1 MEENNNNI
9 VIYQTDDGT
18 TKIDVKLEDET
29 VWLSQQQM
37 ADLYDTTKQNI
48 SLHIKNIFDEEELDI
63 NSTVKEFLTV
73 QKEGNRKVERKFK
86 HNFWRTIR
94 IGEKNKKNKL
104 NHTLC
109 IVTRYFGGIKLG
121 AGGLVRAYSN
131 SISNALKNSKFFKL
145 KDGYKIKITFEYN
158 NSKQI
163 DNLVKDYEITKKEY
177 GKVITYELLIT
188 NDFLNKLNKSN
199 IKYEIINK
207 EIIKEKI

>member
-1 MEENNNNI
+1 MFCVNNSENIIIINKSKFITNIFYINNLNDINI
-9 VIYQTDDGT
+9 YLNKIKEKYKDATHHCYAYIINNTKRFNDDGEPNGT
-18 TKIDVKLEDET
+18 AGMPILDCLE
-29 VWLSQQQM
+29 
-37 ADLYDTTKQNI
+37 
-48 SLHIKNIFDEEELDI
+48 
-63 NSTVKEFLTV
+63 
-73 QKEGNRKVERKFK
+73 
-86 HNFWRTIR
+86 
-94 IGEKNKKNKL
+94 KNKL

-145 KDGYKIKITFEYN
+145 KDGYKKKITFEYK

-163 DNLVKDYEITKKEY
+163 DNLVKDYEITNKEY

-207 EIIKEKI
+207 EIIKEEI

>member
-1 MEENNNNI
+1 MVNFMFCVNNSENIIIINKSKFITNIFYINNLNDINI
-9 VIYQTDDGT
+9 YLNKIKEKYKDATHHCYAYIINNTKRFNDDGEPNGT
-18 TKIDVKLEDET
+18 AGMPILDCLE
-29 VWLSQQQM
+29 
-37 ADLYDTTKQNI
+37 
-48 SLHIKNIFDEEELDI
+48 
-63 NSTVKEFLTV
+63 
-73 QKEGNRKVERKFK
+73 
-86 HNFWRTIR
+86 
-94 IGEKNKKNKL
+94 KNKL

-131 SISNALKNSKFFKL
+131 SISNTLKNSKFFKL

-207 EIIKEKI
+207 EIIKEEI

>member
-1 MEENNNNI
+1 MFCVNNSENIIIINKSKFITNIFYINNLNDINI
-9 VIYQTDDGT
+9 YLNKIKEKYKDATHHCYAYIINNTKRFNDDGEPNGT
-18 TKIDVKLEDET
+18 ACMPILDCLE
-29 VWLSQQQM
+29 
-37 ADLYDTTKQNI
+37 
-48 SLHIKNIFDEEELDI
+48 
-63 NSTVKEFLTV
+63 
-73 QKEGNRKVERKFK
+73 
-86 HNFWRTIR
+86 
-94 IGEKNKKNKL
+94 KNKL

>member
-1 MEENNNNI
+1 MFCVNNSENIIIINKSKFITNIFYINNLNDINI
-9 VIYQTDDGT
+9 YLNKIKEKYKDATHHCYAYIINNTKRFNDDGEPNGT
-18 TKIDVKLEDET
+18 AGMPILDCLE
-29 VWLSQQQM
+29 
-37 ADLYDTTKQNI
+37 
-48 SLHIKNIFDEEELDI
+48 
-63 NSTVKEFLTV
+63 
-73 QKEGNRKVERKFK
+73 
-86 HNFWRTIR
+86 
-94 IGEKNKKNKL
+94 KNKL

-199 IKYEIINK
+199 IKYEIIIK
-207 EIIKEKI
+207 EIIKEEI

>member
-1 MEENNNNI
+1 MVNFVFCVNNSENIIIINKSKFITNIFYINNLNDINI
-9 VIYQTDDGT
+9 YLNKIKEKYKDATHHCYAYIINNTKRFNDDGEPNGT
-18 TKIDVKLEDET
+18 AGMPILDCLE
-29 VWLSQQQM
+29 
-37 ADLYDTTKQNI
+37 
-48 SLHIKNIFDEEELDI
+48 
-63 NSTVKEFLTV
+63 
-73 QKEGNRKVERKFK
+73 
-86 HNFWRTIR
+86 
-94 IGEKNKKNKL
+94 KNKL

>member
-1 MEENNNNI
+1 MFCVNNSENIIIINKSKFITNIFYINNLNDINI
-9 VIYQTDDGT
+9 YLNKIKEKYKDATHHCYAYIINNTKRFNDDGEPNGT
-18 TKIDVKLEDET
+18 AGMPILDCLE
-29 VWLSQQQM
+29 
-37 ADLYDTTKQNI
+37 
-48 SLHIKNIFDEEELDI
+48 
-63 NSTVKEFLTV
+63 
-73 QKEGNRKVERKFK
+73 
-86 HNFWRTIR
+86 
-94 IGEKNKKNKL
+94 KNKL

-109 IVTRYFGGIKLG
+109 IVTRYFVGIKLG

-207 EIIKEKI
+207 EIIKEEI

>member
-1 MEENNNNI
+1 MFCVNNSENIIIINKSKFITNIFYINNLNDINI
-9 VIYQTDDGT
+9 YLNKIKEKYKDATHHCYAYIINNTKRFNDDGEPNGT
-18 TKIDVKLEDET
+18 AGMPILDCLE
-29 VWLSQQQM
+29 
-37 ADLYDTTKQNI
+37 
-48 SLHIKNIFDEEELDI
+48 
-63 NSTVKEFLTV
+63 
-73 QKEGNRKVERKFK
+73 
-86 HNFWRTIR
+86 
-94 IGEKNKKNKL
+94 KNKL
-104 NHTLC
+104 NHTVC

-163 DNLVKDYEITKKEY
+163 DNLVKDYEITKKKY

-207 EIIKEKI
+207 EIIKEEI

>member
-1 MEENNNNI
+1 MFCVNNSENIIIINKSKFITNIFYINNLNDINI
-9 VIYQTDDGT
+9 YLNKIKEKYKDATHHCYAYIINNTKRFNDDGEPNGT
-18 TKIDVKLEDET
+18 AGMPILDCLE
-29 VWLSQQQM
+29 
-37 ADLYDTTKQNI
+37 
-48 SLHIKNIFDEEELDI
+48 
-63 NSTVKEFLTV
+63 
-73 QKEGNRKVERKFK
+73 
-86 HNFWRTIR
+86 
-94 IGEKNKKNKL
+94 KNKL

-131 SISNALKNSKFFKL
+131 SISNALKNSEFFKL

-158 NSKQI
+158 NSKQV

-207 EIIKEKI
+207 EIIKEEI

>member
-1 MEENNNNI
+1 MFCVNNSENIIIINKSKFITNIFYINNLNDINI
-9 VIYQTDDGT
+9 YLNKIKEKYKDATHHCYAYIINNTKRFNDDGEPNGT
-18 TKIDVKLEDET
+18 AGMPILDCLE
-29 VWLSQQQM
+29 
-37 ADLYDTTKQNI
+37 
-48 SLHIKNIFDEEELDI
+48 
-63 NSTVKEFLTV
+63 
-73 QKEGNRKVERKFK
+73 
-86 HNFWRTIR
+86 
-94 IGEKNKKNKL
+94 KNKL

-163 DNLVKDYEITKKEY
+163 DNLVKDYEITKKKY

-207 EIIKEKI
+207 EIIKEEI

>member
-1 MEENNNNI
+1 MFCVNNSENIIIIKKSKFITNIFYINNLNDINI
-9 VIYQTDDGT
+9 YLNKIKEKYKDATHHCYAYIINNTKRFNDDGEPNGT
-18 TKIDVKLEDET
+18 AGMPILDCLE
-29 VWLSQQQM
+29 
-37 ADLYDTTKQNI
+37 
-48 SLHIKNIFDEEELDI
+48 
-63 NSTVKEFLTV
+63 
-73 QKEGNRKVERKFK
+73 
-86 HNFWRTIR
+86 
-94 IGEKNKKNKL
+94 KNKL

-207 EIIKEKI
+207 EIIKEEI

>member
-1 MEENNNNI
+1 MFCVNNSENIIIINKSKFITNIFYINNLNDINI
-9 VIYQTDDGT
+9 YLNKIKEKYKDATHHCYAYIINNTKRFNDDGEPNGT
-18 TKIDVKLEDET
+18 AGMPILDCLE
-29 VWLSQQQM
+29 
-37 ADLYDTTKQNI
+37 
-48 SLHIKNIFDEEELDI
+48 
-63 NSTVKEFLTV
+63 
-73 QKEGNRKVERKFK
+73 
-86 HNFWRTIR
+86 
-94 IGEKNKKNKL
+94 KNKL

-109 IVTRYFGGIKLG
+109 IVTRYFGGLKLG

-207 EIIKEKI
+207 EIIKEEI

>member
-1 MEENNNNI
+1 MFCVNNSENIIIINKSKFITNIFYINNLNDINI
-9 VIYQTDDGT
+9 YLNKIKEKYKDATHHCYAYIINNTKRFNDDGEPNGT
-18 TKIDVKLEDET
+18 AGMPILDCLE
-29 VWLSQQQM
+29 
-37 ADLYDTTKQNI
+37 
-48 SLHIKNIFDEEELDI
+48 
-63 NSTVKEFLTV
+63 
-73 QKEGNRKVERKFK
+73 
-86 HNFWRTIR
+86 
-94 IGEKNKKNKL
+94 KNKL

-163 DNLVKDYEITKKEY
+163 DNLVKDYEIIKKEY

-207 EIIKEKI
+207 EIIKEEI

>member
-1 MEENNNNI
+1 MVNFMFCVNNSENIIIINKSKFITNIFYINNLNDINI
-9 VIYQTDDGT
+9 YLNKIKEKYKDATHHCYAYIINNTKRFNDDGEPNGT
-18 TKIDVKLEDET
+18 AGMPILDCLE
-29 VWLSQQQM
+29 
-37 ADLYDTTKQNI
+37 
-48 SLHIKNIFDEEELDI
+48 
-63 NSTVKEFLTV
+63 
-73 QKEGNRKVERKFK
+73 
-86 HNFWRTIR
+86 
-94 IGEKNKKNKL
+94 KNKL

-158 NSKQI
+158 SSKQI

-207 EIIKEKI
+207 EIIKEEI

>member
-1 MEENNNNI
+1 MFCVNNSENIIIINKSKFITNIFYINNLNDINI
-9 VIYQTDDGT
+9 YLNKIKEKYKDATHHCYAYIINNTKRFNDDGEPNGT
-18 TKIDVKLEDET
+18 AGMPILDCLE
-29 VWLSQQQM
+29 
-37 ADLYDTTKQNI
+37 
-48 SLHIKNIFDEEELDI
+48 
-63 NSTVKEFLTV
+63 
-73 QKEGNRKVERKFK
+73 
-86 HNFWRTIR
+86 
-94 IGEKNKKNKL
+94 KNKL

-188 NDFLNKLNKSN
+188 NDFLNADIKN
-199 IKYEIINK
+199 IGCKKNHKCLSHFCQMTDEIID
-207 EIIKEKI
+207 IKKVYKIE

>member
-1 MEENNNNI
+1 MFCVNNSENIIIINKSKFITNIFYINNLNDINI
-9 VIYQTDDGT
+9 YLNKIKEKYKDATHHCYAYIINNTKRFNDDGEPNGT
-18 TKIDVKLEDET
+18 AGMPILDCLE
-29 VWLSQQQM
+29 
-37 ADLYDTTKQNI
+37 
-48 SLHIKNIFDEEELDI
+48 
-63 NSTVKEFLTV
+63 
-73 QKEGNRKVERKFK
+73 
-86 HNFWRTIR
+86 
-94 IGEKNKKNKL
+94 KNKL

-158 NSKQI
+158 NSKQV

-207 EIIKEKI
+207 EIIKEEI

>member
-1 MEENNNNI
+1 MFCVNNSENIIIINKSKFITNIFYINNLNDINI
-9 VIYQTDDGT
+9 YLNKIKEKYKDATHHCYAYIINNTKRFNDDGEPNGT
-18 TKIDVKLEDET
+18 AGMPILDCLE
-29 VWLSQQQM
+29 
-37 ADLYDTTKQNI
+37 
-48 SLHIKNIFDEEELDI
+48 
-63 NSTVKEFLTV
+63 
-73 QKEGNRKVERKFK
+73 
-86 HNFWRTIR
+86 
-94 IGEKNKKNKL
+94 KNKL

-207 EIIKEKI
+207 EIIKEEI

>member
-1 MEENNNNI
+1 MFCVNNSENIIIINKSKFITNIFYINNLNDINI
-9 VIYQTDDGT
+9 YLNKIKEKYKDATHHSYAYIINNTKRFNDDGEPNGT
-18 TKIDVKLEDET
+18 AGMPILDCLE
-29 VWLSQQQM
+29 
-37 ADLYDTTKQNI
+37 
-48 SLHIKNIFDEEELDI
+48 
-63 NSTVKEFLTV
+63 
-73 QKEGNRKVERKFK
+73 
-86 HNFWRTIR
+86 
-94 IGEKNKKNKL
+94 KNKL

-207 EIIKEKI
+207 EIIKEEI

>member
-1 MEENNNNI
+1 MFCVNNSENIIIINKSKFITNIFYINNLNDINI
-9 VIYQTDDGT
+9 YLNKIKEKYKDATHHCYAYIINNTKRFNDDGEPNGT
-18 TKIDVKLEDET
+18 AGMPILDCLE
-29 VWLSQQQM
+29 
-37 ADLYDTTKQNI
+37 
-48 SLHIKNIFDEEELDI
+48 
-63 NSTVKEFLTV
+63 
-73 QKEGNRKVERKFK
+73 
-86 HNFWRTIR
+86 
-94 IGEKNKKNKL
+94 KNKL

-177 GKVITYELLIT
+177 GKVITYKLLIT

-207 EIIKEKI
+207 EIIKEEI

>member
-1 MEENNNNI
+1 MVNFMFCVNNSENIIIINKSKFITNIFYINNLNDINI
-9 VIYQTDDGT
+9 YLNKIKEKYKDATHHCYAYIINNTKRFNDDGEPNGT
-18 TKIDVKLEDET
+18 AGMPILDCLE
-29 VWLSQQQM
+29 
-37 ADLYDTTKQNI
+37 
-48 SLHIKNIFDEEELDI
+48 
-63 NSTVKEFLTV
+63 
-73 QKEGNRKVERKFK
+73 
-86 HNFWRTIR
+86 
-94 IGEKNKKNKL
+94 KNKL

-131 SISNALKNSKFFKL
+131 SISNALKNSEFFKL

-158 NSKQI
+158 NSKQV

-188 NDFLNKLNKSN
+188 NDFLNKLNKSY

-207 EIIKEKI
+207 EIIKEEI

>member
-1 MEENNNNI
+1 MFCVNNSENIIIINKSKFITNIFYINNLNDTNI
-9 VIYQTDDGT
+9 YLNKIKEKYKDATHHCYAYIINNTKRFNDDGEPNGT
-18 TKIDVKLEDET
+18 AGMPILDCLE
-29 VWLSQQQM
+29 
-37 ADLYDTTKQNI
+37 
-48 SLHIKNIFDEEELDI
+48 
-63 NSTVKEFLTV
+63 
-73 QKEGNRKVERKFK
+73 
-86 HNFWRTIR
+86 
-94 IGEKNKKNKL
+94 KNKL

-207 EIIKEKI
+207 EIIKEEI

>member
-1 MEENNNNI
+1 MFCVNNSENIIIINKSKFI
-9 VIYQTDDGT
+9 T
-18 TKIDVKLEDET
+18 
-29 VWLSQQQM
+29 
-37 ADLYDTTKQNI
+37 
-48 SLHIKNIFDEEELDI
+48 NIFYINNLNDI
-63 NSTVKEFLTV
+63 NIYLNKIKEKYKDATHHCYAYIINNTKRF
-73 QKEGNRKVERKFK
+73 NDDVEP
-86 HNFWRTIR
+86 NGTAGMPILDCL
-94 IGEKNKKNKL
+94 EKNKL

-163 DNLVKDYEITKKEY
+163 DSLVKDYEITKKEY

-207 EIIKEKI
+207 EIIKEEI

>member
-1 MEENNNNI
+1 MFCVNNSENIIIINKSKFITNIFYINNLNDINI
-9 VIYQTDDGT
+9 YLNKIKEKYKDATHHCYAYIINNTKRFNDDGEPNGT
-18 TKIDVKLEDET
+18 AGMPILDCLE
-29 VWLSQQQM
+29 
-37 ADLYDTTKQNI
+37 
-48 SLHIKNIFDEEELDI
+48 
-63 NSTVKEFLTV
+63 
-73 QKEGNRKVERKFK
+73 
-86 HNFWRTIR
+86 
-94 IGEKNKKNKL
+94 KNKL

-121 AGGLVRAYSN
+121 AGGLVRAYSS

-207 EIIKEKI
+207 EIIKEEI

>member
-1 MEENNNNI
+1 MFCVNNSENIIIINKSKFITNIFYINNLNDI
-9 VIYQTDDGT
+9 NTYLNKIKEKYKDATHHCYAYIINNTKRFNDDGEPNGT
-18 TKIDVKLEDET
+18 AGLPILDCLE
-29 VWLSQQQM
+29 
-37 ADLYDTTKQNI
+37 
-48 SLHIKNIFDEEELDI
+48 
-63 NSTVKEFLTV
+63 
-73 QKEGNRKVERKFK
+73 
-86 HNFWRTIR
+86 
-94 IGEKNKKNKL
+94 KNKL

-207 EIIKEKI
+207 EIIKEEI

>member
-1 MEENNNNI
+1 MVNFMFCVNNSENIIIINKSKFITNIFYINNLNDINI
-9 VIYQTDDGT
+9 YLNKIKEKYKDATHHCYAYIINNTKRFNDDGEPNGT
-18 TKIDVKLEDET
+18 AGMPILDCLE
-29 VWLSQQQM
+29 
-37 ADLYDTTKQNI
+37 
-48 SLHIKNIFDEEELDI
+48 
-63 NSTVKEFLTV
+63 
-73 QKEGNRKVERKFK
+73 
-86 HNFWRTIR
+86 
-94 IGEKNKKNKL
+94 KNKL

-131 SISNALKNSKFFKL
+131 SISNALKNSEFFKL

-158 NSKQI
+158 NSKQV

-207 EIIKEKI
+207 EIIKEEI

>member
-1 MEENNNNI
+1 MVNFMFCVNNSENIIIINKSKFITNIFYINNLNDINI
-9 VIYQTDDGT
+9 YLNKIKEKYKDATHHSYAYIINNTKRFNDDGEPNGT
-18 TKIDVKLEDET
+18 AGMPILDCLE
-29 VWLSQQQM
+29 
-37 ADLYDTTKQNI
+37 
-48 SLHIKNIFDEEELDI
+48 
-63 NSTVKEFLTV
+63 
-73 QKEGNRKVERKFK
+73 
-86 HNFWRTIR
+86 
-94 IGEKNKKNKL
+94 KNKL

-207 EIIKEKI
+207 EIIKEEI

>member
-1 MEENNNNI
+1 MFCVNNSENIIIINKSKFITNIFYINNLNDINI
-9 VIYQTDDGT
+9 YLNKIKEKYKDATHHCYAYIINNTKRFNDDGEPNGT
-18 TKIDVKLEDET
+18 AGMPILDCLE
-29 VWLSQQQM
+29 
-37 ADLYDTTKQNI
+37 
-48 SLHIKNIFDEEELDI
+48 
-63 NSTVKEFLTV
+63 
-73 QKEGNRKVERKFK
+73 
-86 HNFWRTIR
+86 
-94 IGEKNKKNKL
+94 KNKL

-188 NDFLNKLNKSN
+188 NDFFNKLNKSN

-207 EIIKEKI
+207 EIIKEEI

>member
-1 MEENNNNI
+1 MFCVNNSENIIIINKSKFITNIFYINNLNDINI
-9 VIYQTDDGT
+9 YLNKTKEKYKDATHHCYAYIINNTKRFNDDGEPNGT
-18 TKIDVKLEDET
+18 AGMPILDCLE
-29 VWLSQQQM
+29 
-37 ADLYDTTKQNI
+37 
-48 SLHIKNIFDEEELDI
+48 
-63 NSTVKEFLTV
+63 
-73 QKEGNRKVERKFK
+73 
-86 HNFWRTIR
+86 
-94 IGEKNKKNKL
+94 KNKL

-207 EIIKEKI
+207 EIIKEEI

>member
-1 MEENNNNI
+1 MVNFMFCVNNSENIIIINKSKFITNIFYINDLNDINIYLNKIKEKYKDATHHCYAYIINNTKRFN
-9 VIYQTDDGT
+9 DDGEPNGT
-18 TKIDVKLEDET
+18 AGMPILDCLE
-29 VWLSQQQM
+29 
-37 ADLYDTTKQNI
+37 
-48 SLHIKNIFDEEELDI
+48 
-63 NSTVKEFLTV
+63 
-73 QKEGNRKVERKFK
+73 
-86 HNFWRTIR
+86 
-94 IGEKNKKNKL
+94 KNKL

-207 EIIKEKI
+207 EIIKEEI

>member
-1 MEENNNNI
+1 MFCVNNSENIIIINKSKFITNIFYINNLNDINI
-9 VIYQTDDGT
+9 YFNKIKEKYKDATHHCYAYIINNTKRFNDDGEPNGT
-18 TKIDVKLEDET
+18 AGMPILDCLE
-29 VWLSQQQM
+29 
-37 ADLYDTTKQNI
+37 
-48 SLHIKNIFDEEELDI
+48 
-63 NSTVKEFLTV
+63 
-73 QKEGNRKVERKFK
+73 
-86 HNFWRTIR
+86 
-94 IGEKNKKNKL
+94 KNKL

-207 EIIKEKI
+207 EIIKEEI